1 MRNTKI
7 TALYSRLSRDDE
19 LQGESG
25 SIQNQKTIL
34 EEYAIRNGLP
44 KPTHFSDDG
53 YSGTRWD
60 RPDFTRLMDEIESG
74 NVETLLIKDM
84 SRIGRDYLRVGL
96 LMEELKDKGV
106 RLIAVSEGIDT
117 AKGED
122 DFMPFRN
129 IISEWHARDTSRKI
143 KAVFQ
148 SRMANGKRCSG
159 AIPYGF
165 MRREDDVQDLIID
178 KDAAQIVR
186 RIFQMIIEGK
196 GVNDIARTLMNEK
209 VLIPSAHW
217 EKNGVPVRQRFID
230 PYAWNATTVGG
241 ILTNPAYKGTVI
253 LGKTK
258 NISVK
263 GKKKVLKKPP
273 EEWHVFEN
281 ALPQIVDPETWELAQ
296 KLRRTIRKAPKCDEA
311 PNPLTGLLYC
321 SDCGAKLGHR
331 RSMNHLGYR
340 DNGYA
345 CSTNRGVM
353 RTCSMH
359 YISSK
364 NAEKLILD
372 TIRHISRYAVEN
384 EGDFIERI
392 RESSALKQEN
402 AVKENKRQLAKSK
415 RRHEELNGLITKLY
429 EGNASGKIPDKH
441 FERMLAEYDTEQTTL
456 EGRIAEL
463 QAEVDAHAADSLRV
477 DSFLQLVKRYT
488 EFDELTAPMLNEFV
502 EKVIVHNADKSSGK
516 RMQRVEIHLNFIG
529 DFELPADFVE
539 VIEREEQERLEAE
552 QAAHAEVLKERQRK
566 RSRAVNEKRKA
577 LVAKVQTGQAT
588 PEEMEEYKRHR
599 EQMNALQNARYAR
612 KKAANPPKEKP
623 LSIAK
628 IAERRKAGLPLT
640 EEEIQRHEK
649 YKERKR
655 REQERIRER
664 KKAAAPP
671 KPEKIMLKD
680 VREKAKNGEL
690 LTEVEQAMYD
700 RYQEMRKG
708 YNTKQYDKI
717 RKGEKKIA

>member
-1 MRNTKI
+1 MRSTKI

-34 EEYAIRNGLP
+34 EEYATRNHLP
-44 KPTHFSDDG
+44 NPTHFSDDG

-106 RLIAVSEGIDT
+106 RLIAVAEGIDT

-129 IISEWHARDTSRKI
+129 IIAEWHARDTSRKI
-143 KAVFQ
+143 RAVFQ
-148 SRMANGKRCSG
+148 SRMASGKRCSG
-159 AIPYGF
+159 AIPYGYK
-165 MRREDDVQDLIID
+165 RRNGDTQDLMID
-178 KDAAQIVR
+178 EEAAQIVR
-186 RIFQMIIEGK
+186 RIFQSVIDGK
-196 GVNDIARTLMNEK
+196 GTYAIAKMLMEER
-209 VLIPSAHW
+209 VLIPTAHW
-217 EKNGVPVRQRFID
+217 ERNNMETRSYYQD
-230 PYAWNATTVGG
+230 PYAWSTSTVSG
-241 ILTNPAYKGTVI
+241 ILKKTEYKGTVI

-258 NISVK
+258 TVSVK

-281 ALPQIVDPETWELAQ
+281 ALPEIVNPETWELAQ
-296 KLRRTIRKAPKCDEA
+296 KLKRTVRKAPKCDEA

-331 RSMNHLGYR
+331 RGMNHLGYR

-372 TIRHISRYAVEN
+372 TIRHINRYAVEN
-384 EGDFIERI
+384 ERDFIERI

-402 AVKENKRQLAKSK
+402 AVKENKRQLTKSK

-429 EGNASGKIPDKH
+429 EGNANGKIPDKH
-441 FERMLAEYDTEQTTL
+441 FERMLGEYDTEQTTL

-516 RMQRVEIHLNFIG
+516 RLQRVEIHLNFIG

-552 QAAHAEVLKERQRK
+552 QTARAEVLKERQRE

-577 LVAKVQTGQAT
+577 LVAKVQAGQAT
-588 PEEMEEYKRHR
+588 PEELEEYKQHR
-599 EQMNALQNARYAR
+599 EKMNALQNARYAKR
-612 KKAANPPKEKP
+612 KAANPPKEKP

-628 IAERRKAGLPLT
+628 IAERRKAELPLT

-655 REQERIRER
+655 RNQEQIRER
-664 KKAAAPP
+664 RKAAALP

-680 VREKAKNGEL
+680 VKEKAKNGEP

-700 RYQEMRKG
+700 RYQEMRRG
-708 YNTKQYDKI
+708 YNTKNYDKI